1 MSKPMRLDKFL
12 SACGVGTRSEVKKLL
27 RLDLVEV
34 NGTVQ
39 RDPALSI
46 DPETVEITYRGEQ
59 LRYQEHVYLMLH
71 KPEGVVSATDDRW
84 SDTVLDLLE
93 GAYRERALFPV
104 GRLDRDTTGLLL
116 LTDDG
121 PLSHELLSPRKH
133 VEKVYEALLDRPATE
148 ADVAA
153 FAQGLNLGDFVS
165 QPAVLTPL
173 EGSRAQVTLTEGK
186 FHQVKRMFEA
196 CGAQVLR
203 LHRLSMGPL
212 TLDPALQPGDWG
224 ELTPEELQA
233 LRRKA

>member
-1 MSKPMRLDKFL
+1 M
-12 SACGVGTRSEVKKLL
+12 
-27 RLDLVEV
+27 
-34 NGTVQ
+34 
-39 RDPALSI
+39 
-46 DPETVEITYRGEQ
+46 
-59 LRYQEHVYLMLH
+59 
-71 KPEGVVSATDDRW
+71 
-84 SDTVLDLLE
+84 
-93 GAYRERALFPV
+93 

-133 VEKVYEALLDRPATE
+133 VEKVYEALLDRPATA

-173 EGSRAQVTLTEGK
+173 EDSRAQVTLTEGK

-203 LHRLSMGPL
+203 LHRLSMGSL
-212 TLDPALQPGDWG
+212 TLDPALQPGDWR